1 MGVPITVIARFARA
15 MDRIVDGNPV
25 GVGQALGK
33 FAGELNALLTSEFV
47 RQGELEFT
55 GDLGARMPPGVLG
68 CIPKC
73 LAVLGPFMLT
83 EARQDDVGLV
93 DAVPARIV
101 KKLLQLFVPQ
111 LVARPIGRGGDGGL
125 AL

>member
-1 MGVPITVIARFARA
+1 
-15 MDRIVDGNPV
+15 
-25 GVGQALGK
+25 
-33 FAGELNALLTSEFV
+33 
-47 RQGELEFT
+47 
-55 GDLGARMPPGVLG
+55 VLS
-68 CIPKC
+68 
-73 LAVLGPFMLT
+73 

>member
-1 MGVPITVIARFARA
+1 MATEFYYTPQILRESAEGINRFDIRDEMLANR
-15 MDRIVDGNPV
+15 
-25 GVGQALGK
+25 
-33 FAGELNALLTSEFV
+33 
-47 RQGELEFT
+47 ELELT

-73 LAVLGPFMLT
+73 LAVLGPFVLS
-83 EARQDDVGLV
+83 EARQDDLGLV